1 MKRIFSF
8 LFAIIALMGTTGV
21 FTSCQEDAP
30 EINYTINITVNND
43 FTEVVNAINNGI
55 MKQEAAI
62 AALTAAIE
70 KMNGD
75 QTAKLQALIEAIN
88 TMATTLDAKLA
99 IIEAAMKAQTLSLE
113 NKLDLL
119 TAAVDAQTLKQEEM
133 AGKLT
138 TAIDNLSGS
147 LEDKLDAIKS
157 IIESTSAT
165 LAEKLATIEAAM
177 KAQTLSLEQKLALI
191 EAAIKALPD
200 YTDEINALKDA
211 IVDGFSSLK
220 ATIESTSA
228 TLAEKLEAVETAM
241 KAQTL
246 SLEQKFDLLVLAVN
260 NQTLKQEEMAGKLT
274 TAIDNLSGTIEDKL
288 DAIEAIIEST
298 SATLAEKLATIE
310 AAMKAQTLSLENK
323 LDLLTAAVDA
333 QTLKQEEMGKL
344 LATAIDNL
352 SGTIEDKLDAIEAI
366 IESTSATLAEKLATI
381 EAAMKA
387 QTLALE
393 TKLGLIEAAIKA
405 LPDYTD
411 QLKAI
416 EAAIK
421 GMPDYSDK
429 LAAIETALEAIAEN
443 IKAQEGQYADELEDL
458 TESIDAITKAVE
470 DGNKSQKD
478 ALAEI
483 IALLESGALAGG
495 GSGSG
500 GEGGEGEGGED
511 EWTYQSITLTTSK
524 AIGETI
530 AMTVQGELAASE
542 VEGAV
547 IIDSKTYGDG
557 LTAYTFELTSQT
569 VTIKQASIAYIL
581 CSSNQITSVDLNNS
595 PDLKSLS
602 CYMNAIKGEN
612 MTNLVKSLPD
622 RTGKTAGKII
632 VYASNDSR
640 EKNVITKADVAIAKA
655 KNWKVLDWY
664 NNEYEG
670 LTYQSIT
677 ITTSK
682 AIGETITMTVDGELA
697 ASEVEGAVI
706 KDSETHTNGN
716 TAYTFELKNQTVTIK
731 QASIEYIL
739 CTSSQITSMD
749 FNNSPDL
756 QLLYCYRNAIKGEN
770 MTNLVKS
777 LPDRTGKTAGKIIVY
792 AKSDSK
798 EQNVITKGDV
808 AIAKAKNW
816 IVLDWYNNEYE
827 GIELQYITLT
837 TKKAVGEEFQFS
849 IEIDGL
855 GALSAD
861 ERMAILQAAVVDM
874 NITDV
879 AGHSDFYDV
888 KGTLKKSNL
897 KIEIAG
903 SIGRFTCDEMGLT
916 SLDVSHCPDLY
927 NIYCPGND
935 LTSLDV
941 SNATELQLLRCNNN
955 SIETLDVSKNLNLE
969 KLYCRYNK
977 LTSLDVSK
985 NTKLDKV
992 DCYSNQLESL
1002 LICSSVADGY
1012 LDLSCFKNKL
1022 DEAAMTALIEAL
1034 PTAQQSDAKVW
1045 LYDNSDSN
1053 EGNELTDAHIAAAKA
1068 KGYTVKIKESDA
1080 SGWETK

>member
-1 MKRIFSF
+1 
-8 LFAIIALMGTTGV
+8 
-21 FTSCQEDAP
+21 
-30 EINYTINITVNND
+30 
-43 FTEVVNAINNGI
+43 
-55 MKQEAAI
+55 
-62 AALTAAIE
+62 
-70 KMNGD
+70 
-75 QTAKLQALIEAIN
+75 
-88 TMATTLDAKLA
+88 
-99 IIEAAMKAQTLSLE
+99 
-113 NKLDLL
+113 
-119 TAAVDAQTLKQEEM
+119 
-133 AGKLT
+133 
-138 TAIDNLSGS
+138 
-147 LEDKLDAIKS
+147 
-157 IIESTSAT
+157 
-165 LAEKLATIEAAM
+165 
-177 KAQTLSLEQKLALI
+177 
-191 EAAIKALPD
+191 
-200 YTDEINALKDA
+200 
-211 IVDGFSSLK
+211 
-220 ATIESTSA
+220 
-228 TLAEKLEAVETAM
+228 
-241 KAQTL
+241 
-246 SLEQKFDLLVLAVN
+246 
-260 NQTLKQEEMAGKLT
+260 MAGKLT

-632 VYASNDSR
+632 VYA
-640 EKNVITKADVAIAKA
+640 
-655 KNWKVLDWY
+655 
-664 NNEYEG
+664 
-670 LTYQSIT
+670 
-677 ITTSK
+677 
-682 AIGETITMTVDGELA
+682 
-697 ASEVEGAVI
+697 
-706 KDSETHTNGN
+706 
-716 TAYTFELKNQTVTIK
+716 
-731 QASIEYIL
+731 
-739 CTSSQITSMD
+739 
-749 FNNSPDL
+749 
-756 QLLYCYRNAIKGEN
+756 
-770 MTNLVKS
+770 
-777 LPDRTGKTAGKIIVY
+777 
-792 AKSDSK
+792 KSDSK

>member
-8 LFAIIALMGTTGV
+8 LFAIITLVGTTGV

-43 FTEVVNAINNGI
+43 FTEVVNAINNGT

-75 QTAKLQALIEAIN
+75 QDSKQQALVDAIN
-88 TMATTLDAKLA
+88 SLASTLDAKLA
-99 IIEAAMKAQTLSLE
+99 I
-113 NKLDLL
+113 
-119 TAAVDAQTLKQEEM
+119 
-133 AGKLT
+133 
-138 TAIDNLSGS
+138 
-147 LEDKLDAIKS
+147 
-157 IIESTSAT
+157 
-165 LAEKLATIEAAM
+165 
-177 KAQTLSLEQKLALI
+177 
-191 EAAIKALPD
+191 
-200 YTDEINALKDA
+200 
-211 IVDGFSSLK
+211 
-220 ATIESTSA
+220 
-228 TLAEKLEAVETAM
+228 
-241 KAQTL
+241 
-246 SLEQKFDLLVLAVN
+246 
-260 NQTLKQEEMAGKLT
+260 
-274 TAIDNLSGTIEDKL
+274 
-288 DAIEAIIEST
+288 
-298 SATLAEKLATIE
+298 
-310 AAMKAQTLSLENK
+310 
-323 LDLLTAAVDA
+323 
-333 QTLKQEEMGKL
+333 
-344 LATAIDNL
+344 
-352 SGTIEDKLDAIEAI
+352 
-366 IESTSATLAEKLATI
+366 I

-411 QLKAI
+411 KLKAI

-429 LAAIETALEAIAEN
+429 LAAIETAIKNIPDYSEKMAAIEAAIKNAPDYTAALEEIKEAIAAMPDYTEQLASIVTAIEALPDYSKQLEAISAAVEALPDYSEKFEAIQVALEAIADNLE
-443 IKAQEGQYADELEDL
+443 AQEGQYADELAAL
-458 TESIDAITKAVE
+458 QASIDAITAAVE
-470 DGNKSQKD
+470 AGNKSQED

-495 GSGSG
+495 GNGSG
-500 GEGGEGEGGED
+500 GEGES
-511 EWTYQSITLTTSK
+511 TYQSITL
-524 AIGETI
+524 
-530 AMTVQGELAASE
+530 
-542 VEGAV
+542 
-547 IIDSKTYGDG
+547 
-557 LTAYTFELTSQT
+557 
-569 VTIKQASIAYIL
+569 
-581 CSSNQITSVDLNNS
+581 
-595 PDLKSLS
+595 
-602 CYMNAIKGEN
+602 
-612 MTNLVKSLPD
+612 
-622 RTGKTAGKII
+622 
-632 VYASNDSR
+632 
-640 EKNVITKADVAIAKA
+640 
-655 KNWKVLDWY
+655 
-664 NNEYEG
+664 
-670 LTYQSIT
+670 
-677 ITTSK
+677 TTSK

-697 ASEVEGAVI
+697 ASEVVGAVI
-706 KDSETHTNGN
+706 KDSETHENGN
-716 TAYTFELKNQTVTIK
+716 TAYTFELTNQTVTIK

-756 QLLYCYRNAIKGEN
+756 QLLYCYMNAIKGEN

-777 LPDRTGKTAGKIIVY
+777 LPDRTGKTAGRIIVY
-792 AKSDSK
+792 ASNDSR
-798 EQNVITKGDV
+798 EENVITKDDV

-816 IVLDWYNNEYE
+816 KVLDWFNNEYE

-855 GALSAD
+855 GDLSAD

-903 SIGRFTCDEMGLT
+903 SIGRFSCDTMGLT
-916 SLDVSHCPDLY
+916 SLDVSHCPELY

-935 LTSLDV
+935 LTELDISKNTKLV
-941 SNATELQLLRCNNN
+941 RLRCANNIL
-955 SIETLDVSKNLNLE
+955 SSLDVSKNLNLE
-969 KLYCRYNK
+969 RLDCFDNK

-985 NTKLDKV
+985 NTKLDYV
-992 DCYSNQLESL
+992 RCYGNQLESL

-1012 LDLSCFKNKL
+1012 EVLSCFKNKL

-1034 PTAQQSDAKVW
+1034 PTAQQSNAKVF

-1053 EGNELTDAHIAAAKA
+1053 ELNKLTDAHIAAAKA
-1068 KGYTVKIKESDA
+1068 KGYTVSIRESDA

>member
-1 MKRIFSF
+1 
-8 LFAIIALMGTTGV
+8 
-21 FTSCQEDAP
+21 
-30 EINYTINITVNND
+30 
-43 FTEVVNAINNGI
+43 
-55 MKQEAAI
+55 
-62 AALTAAIE
+62 
-70 KMNGD
+70 
-75 QTAKLQALIEAIN
+75 
-88 TMATTLDAKLA
+88 
-99 IIEAAMKAQTLSLE
+99 
-113 NKLDLL
+113 
-119 TAAVDAQTLKQEEM
+119 
-133 AGKLT
+133 
-138 TAIDNLSGS
+138 
-147 LEDKLDAIKS
+147 
-157 IIESTSAT
+157 
-165 LAEKLATIEAAM
+165 
-177 KAQTLSLEQKLALI
+177 
-191 EAAIKALPD
+191 
-200 YTDEINALKDA
+200 
-211 IVDGFSSLK
+211 
-220 ATIESTSA
+220 
-228 TLAEKLEAVETAM
+228 
-241 KAQTL
+241 
-246 SLEQKFDLLVLAVN
+246 
-260 NQTLKQEEMAGKLT
+260 
-274 TAIDNLSGTIEDKL
+274 
-288 DAIEAIIEST
+288 
-298 SATLAEKLATIE
+298 
-310 AAMKAQTLSLENK
+310 
-323 LDLLTAAVDA
+323 
-333 QTLKQEEMGKL
+333 
-344 LATAIDNL
+344 
-352 SGTIEDKLDAIEAI
+352 
-366 IESTSATLAEKLATI
+366 
-381 EAAMKA
+381 
-387 QTLALE
+387 
-393 TKLGLIEAAIKA
+393 
-405 LPDYTD
+405 
-411 QLKAI
+411 
-416 EAAIK
+416 
-421 GMPDYSDK
+421 
-429 LAAIETALEAIAEN
+429 
-443 IKAQEGQYADELEDL
+443 
-458 TESIDAITKAVE
+458 
-470 DGNKSQKD
+470 
-478 ALAEI
+478 
-483 IALLESGALAGG
+483 
-495 GSGSG
+495 
-500 GEGGEGEGGED
+500 
-511 EWTYQSITLTTSK
+511 
-524 AIGETI
+524 
-530 AMTVQGELAASE
+530 
-542 VEGAV
+542 
-547 IIDSKTYGDG
+547 
-557 LTAYTFELTSQT
+557 
-569 VTIKQASIAYIL
+569 
-581 CSSNQITSVDLNNS
+581 
-595 PDLKSLS
+595 
-602 CYMNAIKGEN
+602 
-612 MTNLVKSLPD
+612 
-622 RTGKTAGKII
+622 
-632 VYASNDSR
+632 
-640 EKNVITKADVAIAKA
+640 
-655 KNWKVLDWY
+655 
-664 NNEYEG
+664 
-670 LTYQSIT
+670 
-677 ITTSK
+677 
-682 AIGETITMTVDGELA
+682 
-697 ASEVEGAVI
+697 
-706 KDSETHTNGN
+706 
-716 TAYTFELKNQTVTIK
+716 
-731 QASIEYIL
+731 
-739 CTSSQITSMD
+739 MD

-855 GALSAD
+855 GDLSAD